1 MFGLTAWINGGIGAV
16 AGAALAAAVMWGH
29 ETYAV
34 SAAVSA
40 AERQGVVT
48 CNARVQE
55 IEAQHG
61 KAVSEAVEAAR
72 TAAFSLPPPQTPDA
86 IKAACQA
93 SASCRSRGA
102 P

>member
-1 MFGLTAWINGGIGAV
+1 MFGLAAWINGGIGAV

-34 SAAVSA
+34 SAATAA
-40 AERQGVVT
+40 AEAQGVVI

-61 KAVSEAVEAAR
+61 KAVSEAVERAR
-72 TAAFSLPPPQTPDA
+72 AAAFSQPAPQTPDA
-86 IKAACQA
+86 ILAACKA